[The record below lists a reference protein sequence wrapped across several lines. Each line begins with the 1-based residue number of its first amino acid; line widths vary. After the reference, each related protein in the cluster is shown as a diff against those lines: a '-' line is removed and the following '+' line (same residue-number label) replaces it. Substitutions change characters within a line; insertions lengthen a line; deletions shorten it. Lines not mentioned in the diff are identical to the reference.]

1 MRRLNYLKMNNV
13 AVILAAGDGT
23 RMKSKKSKLLLE
35 INGMT
40 VIERTVKAFISVPR
54 VDEVMVVC
62 RKTDLESFEEVLNK
76 YNISYCFGGK
86 TRQES
91 VSNAVE
97 VIDDCNLIIIHDGAR
112 PLVSR
117 QEIEETLDMAIKKDA
132 AAVGVGVKDTI
143 KVIDKG
149 LKIVSTP
156 DRRTLVA
163 IRTPQIFNFELYRQA
178 LETANNNNL
187 DFTDD
192 CALVENIGKDVYV
205 IPGSFDNIKITT
217 PEDIAVAESILRTK
231 GEA

>member
-1 MRRLNYLKMNNV
+1 MNYLKMNNV

-40 VIERTVKAFISVPR
+40 VIERTVRAFACVPLI
-54 VDEVMVVC
+54 DEIIVVC
-62 RKTDLESFEEVLNK
+62 READLESFEAVLNN
-76 YNISYCFGGK
+76 YDISYCFGGK

-117 QEIEETLDMAIKKDA
+117 QEIEETIDVALKKDA
-132 AAVGVGVKDTI
+132 AAVGVAVKDTI
-143 KVIDKG
+143 KIIGKG

-156 DRRTLVA
+156 DRGTLVA

-205 IPGSFDNIKITT
+205 VPGSFDNIKITT